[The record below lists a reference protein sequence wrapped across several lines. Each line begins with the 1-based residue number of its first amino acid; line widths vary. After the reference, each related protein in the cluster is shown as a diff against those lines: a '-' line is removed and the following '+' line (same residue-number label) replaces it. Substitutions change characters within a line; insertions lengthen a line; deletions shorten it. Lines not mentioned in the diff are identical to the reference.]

1 MNVGKVHLEL
11 NQPGRR
17 AGLTKG
23 TYKGARLLK
32 TINTPHKTRNLM
44 APKAVAKRST
54 AQVKK
59 EDEDM
64 NRLPESSD
72 SSTSEDE
79 RPSADMTQTFG
90 KKAASARGSKTGKAS
105 INGNRANGTTK
116 SRSMRENTSSF
127 TGSPKRKSQE
137 DTSARLGAGMLDEFG
152 FSRTSTTKRTKTK
165 KYGSS
170 SQGSLGRASS
180 SQAKSSQIPIG
191 LSFSKLL
198 YRPVC

>member
-1 MNVGKVHLEL
+1 MNVGKVHLDL

-32 TINTPHKTRNLM
+32 TINAPHKTRNLM
-44 APKAVAKRST
+44 APNAVAKRST
-54 AQVKK
+54 AEVKK

-64 NRLPESSD
+64 NRLPD

-79 RPSADMTQTFG
+79 KPSADMTQTLG
-90 KKAASARGSKTGKAS
+90 KKAAFARGSKTGKAS

-116 SRSMRENTSSF
+116 SRSMRDNTSSSI
-127 TGSPKRKSQE
+127 TGSPRRQSQE
-137 DTSARLGAGMLDEFG
+137 DTLARLGAGMLDEFG
-152 FSRTSTTKRTKTK
+152 FSRTTTTKRTKTK

-180 SQAKSSQIPIG
+180 SQARSSYIPIG

-198 YRPVC
+198 YQSVC